1 MLFLPKLANQEPK
14 DPPDWIIV
22 DIWALPSIIS
32 VDTLLAKTFLI
43 WVISLV
49 KDNSSQDAGAGEKAP
64 PVGFSPVTS
73 TNVGISPQNVLV
85 YSFNPFVTLM

>member
-14 DPPDWIIV
+14 DPPDWIIA

-64 PVGFSPVTS
+64 PAGFSPVTS